1 MGIAE
6 GSRSKGHAAN
16 ARLFI
21 CKLLLSYKKLTGAKT
36 CYIKKDKIVVKQW

>member
-6 GSRSKGHAAN
+6 GSKGHAAN

-21 CKLLLSYKKLTGAKT
+21 CKLLLSYKKLTGATT
-36 CYIKKDKIVVKQW
+36 CYIKKDTIIVKRC